1 MSNQYVIDGLRSRLA
16 EIQATIRATE
26 QRLRTLAHDKATVAG
41 ALRLFE
47 NEANPDRVS
56 LGIQSGAFARTILDT
71 LREAGEPLS
80 ARGIAEA
87 LVKGKTLE
95 RADFNMLIA
104 RVRNALPRLSDR
116 LDGEKRERTTYW
128 RISGDLPPG

>member
-1 MSNQYVIDGLRSRLA
+1 MSNQYVIDGLRVKLA

-26 QRLRTLAHDKATVAG
+26 QRLRTLAHDKATVSG

-47 NEANPDRVS
+47 NEENPDRVS

-87 LVKGKTLE
+87 LAKGKPLDKAE
-95 RADFNMLIA
+95 FGMLIA
-104 RVRNALPRLSDR
+104 RVRNALPRLSDK
-116 LDGEKRERTTYW
+116 LDGEKRDRTTFW
-128 RISGDLPPG
+128 RVRE

>member
-1 MSNQYVIDGLRSRLA
+1 VIDGLRSRLA

-26 QRLRTLAHDKATVAG
+26 QRLRVLAHDKATIAG

-47 NEANPDRVS
+47 NEVNPDRVS

-71 LREAGEPLS
+71 LRQAGEPLS

-87 LVKGKTLE
+87 LTVGKTLE
-95 RADFNMLIA
+95 RVEFNMLIA

-116 LDGEKRERTTYW
+116 LEGERRERTTFW
-128 RISGDLPPG
+128 RPKPGP